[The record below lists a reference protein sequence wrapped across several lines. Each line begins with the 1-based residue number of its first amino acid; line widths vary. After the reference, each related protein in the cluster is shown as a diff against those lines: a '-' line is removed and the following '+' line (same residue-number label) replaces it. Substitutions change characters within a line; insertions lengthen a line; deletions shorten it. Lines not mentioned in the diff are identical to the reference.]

1 MKRIQPCSIAV
12 VCFLAL
18 ALFVGLCLCPPARA
32 QEEEQLE
39 TDQSRPMGRVKG
51 VVLDDDG
58 APLAGATVR
67 LVPVS
72 GRGVK
77 PTPEAEHERSVPR
90 PEVTGKKGRWSF
102 AFLEPGIWWIAVEAE
117 GFRPGEGWI
126 EVLDEG
132 AGEPVTVQLQD
143 LDVVSPRAAESN
155 PRASIDGWL
164 ENGDALLAQ
173 GHAADARAEYQKV
186 LDTPGVLGPAERA
199 QVLETVAR
207 TYYLEGNA
215 GQAVRALEAAL
226 VLAPGSERTRQLLTV
241 LLEGQ
246 GKKAEAARFLDRLE
260 KDPSGVAGELSD
272 LVGVEQ
278 EEEGYELPDE
288 PVVQPAVDRVGRYR
302 VALTGRSP
310 LGDVDTFLDRYG
322 ADREALET
330 ADPSKMNGGEID
342 LSAETFEVF
351 VPEEYA
357 DRGAT
362 AGGGEPWG
370 LLVWVSPGPYGA
382 TQRTDVSDVL
392 RKHHLLWVGANNAG
406 NQRFTWDRVALAL
419 DAVYN
424 MNALYELAPD
434 RIYVAGYSGGGRIAS
449 ALTMLFPDVFRG
461 GLMVVG
467 CDFYRPVAV
476 PDRPGTHWPPSF
488 QEPPRDRL
496 ERVRH
501 DSRLV
506 LLTGTRDFN
515 RAQSRAISQAMKED
529 GFEHVTYLEVPGG
542 DHYMG
547 LDPEWLDR
555 ALGALDGSGTN

>member
-1 MKRIQPCSIAV
+1 M
-12 VCFLAL
+12 
-18 ALFVGLCLCPPARA
+18 
-32 QEEEQLE
+32 
-39 TDQSRPMGRVKG
+39 
-51 VVLDDDG
+51 
-58 APLAGATVR
+58 
-67 LVPVS
+67 
-72 GRGVK
+72 
-77 PTPEAEHERSVPR
+77 
-90 PEVTGKKGRWSF
+90 TGKKGRWSF
-102 AFLEPGIWWIAVEAE
+102 VFLEPGAWWISIEAE

-126 EVLDEG
+126 RVPEDG

-173 GHAADARAEYQKV
+173 GHSAEARGEYQKV

-207 TYYLEGNA
+207 TYYLEGDA
-215 GQAVRALEAAL
+215 RQAVRALEAAL
-226 VLAPGSERTRQLLTV
+226 VLAPDSERTRQLLTV

-246 GKKAEAARFLDRLE
+246 GRKAEAAKFLERLE
-260 KDPSGVAGELSD
+260 KDPGGVTRELAD
-272 LVGVEQ
+272 LVSAEQ
-278 EEEGYELPDE
+278 EEEGSELPDE
-288 PVVQPAVDRVGRYR
+288 AVVQPEVDRVGHYR
-302 VALTGRSP
+302 VAFTGHAP
-310 LGDVDTFLDRYG
+310 LAGVDTFLERYG
-322 ADREALET
+322 ADRQALES
-330 ADPSKMNGGEID
+330 ADPSKENGGEID
-342 LSAETFEVF
+342 LSTETFEVF
-351 VPEEYA
+351 VPREYA
-357 DRGAT
+357 DRAAT
-362 AGGGEPWG
+362 TGGGEPWG

-382 TQRTDVSDVL
+382 TQRTDVGDVL

-406 NQRFTWDRVALAL
+406 NKRFTWDRVALAL

-424 MNALYELAPD
+424 MNALYEISPD

-467 CDFYRPVAV
+467 CDFYQPVAV

-488 QEPPRDRL
+488 QQPPRDRL
-496 ERVRH
+496 DRVRH

-515 RAQSRAISQAMKED
+515 RAQNRAISQAMKED
-529 GFEHVTYLEVPGG
+529 GFEHVTYIEVPGG

-547 LDPEWLDR
+547 LDPEWFDR
-555 ALGALDGSGTN
+555 ALGALDGSGKK